1 MIINLSKDNDIKK
14 LIDFVLKAK
23 DQSIEVKIHKHT
35 RTNRQNRAIWLY
47 CTLLAEA
54 FNEAGIYMV
63 LFFYKEGAQVSW
75 TKESVME
82 ALWRPVQIAMFNIR
96 STTKLK
102 TNEVSQVY
110 EDINRF
116 TGEKFGVSLSFPNY
130 DYMGY
135 K

>member
-35 RTNRQNRAIWLY
+35 RTNRQNRALHLY
-47 CTLLAEA
+47 FDLL
-54 FNEAGIYMV
+54 
-63 LFFYKEGAQVSW
+63 S
-75 TKESVME
+75 E
-82 ALWRPVQIAMFNIR
+82 ALNGGGFDMKAVMGDVEIPFTPETVKSHLWLPIQKAYLETD

-102 TNEVSQVY
+102 TNDVTTVY
-110 EDINRF
+110 DILNKHIGER
-116 TGEKFGVSLSFPNY
+116 TGISINFPNW
-130 DYMGY
+130 DYGGY